1 MNNSSIKNVV
11 LEILLI
17 VSIILAILSMFL
29 KYVVLNESIYLNI
42 FSKSGTYGELKEYIY
57 VKIDNVLSSKGINID
72 IKESIITEEDIK
84 KEADNTICGFLEYLK
99 TGENNVKPID
109 TSVYKQRVSDVLNS
123 IMDNIIKP
131 NSSDISLNDKFQT
144 KNMVSTKGTLQVN
157 RMDYIKPSSKGGQ
170 DNIKVERLM
179 SKSEA
184 EAKVR
189 EILKQKGLTE
199 EEAIE
204 KATKKGITEEQAL
217 KILAGY
223 GITIDGDEP
232 EESNNSTTVPQ
243 NSGDDVTKSQNSN
256 NQQSKEETASN
267 SNKEDQ
273 NAINNTQD
281 GRSPRSKLD
290 NIKSKLADEA
300 SKSIDKEVEKM
311 NFNKIFESNKVQKLT
326 QITSTIYKLFWVFI
340 IIPIIIMCILIK
352 INAKGLDSSLK
363 YIGTAFFIAGL
374 ILVIAS
380 SSIHYLKAYENINAI
395 PVYLKDT
402 TYNIANHIFMLLSK
416 YGVTALVIGSLLF
429 ISGAWK
435 KVLTKKV

>member
-1 MNNSSIKNVV
+1 VNNSSIKNVV

-17 VSIILAILSMFL
+17 ASIVLAILSMFL
-29 KYVVLNESIYLNI
+29 KYVLLNESIYLNI
-42 FSKSGTYGELKEYIY
+42 FSKSGTYGELKDYIY

-84 KEADNTICGFLEYLK
+84 READNTICGFLEYLK

-109 TSVYKQRVSDVLNS
+109 TSVYKQRVSDMLNS

-131 NSSDISLNDKFQT
+131 NSSDISLNDKFQA

-157 RMDYIKPSSKGGQ
+157 RMNYIKASSKGGQ

-223 GITIDGDEP
+223 GITIDGYGP
-232 EESNNSTTVPQ
+232 EESNNSATVPQ
-243 NSGDDVTKSQNSN
+243 SSSDNVTKSQDGN
-256 NQQSKEETASN
+256 NEQSKEETISN
-267 SNKEDQ
+267 LNKEDQ
-273 NAINNTQD
+273 NAISDMKD
-281 GRSPRSKLD
+281 GGSPRSKLD
-290 NIKSKLADEA
+290 TIKSKLVDEA
-300 SKSIDKEVEKM
+300 GKSIDKEVEKM
-311 NFNKIFESNKVQKLT
+311 NFNKIFESNKIQKLAK
-326 QITSTIYKLFWVFI
+326 ITSTIYKLFWLFI
-340 IIPIIIMCILIK
+340 IIPIIIMCISVK

-374 ILVIAS
+374 IFVIAS
-380 SSIHYLKAYENINAI
+380 SSIYYLKVYENINVI
-395 PVYLKDT
+395 PVCLKDT
-402 TYNIANHIFMLLSK
+402 IYNIANNILMILSK
-416 YGVTALVIGSLLF
+416 YGVTALVIGLLLF
-429 ISGAWK
+429 ISGTWK
-435 KVLTKKV
+435 KVLTK